1 VDKQG
6 LWNES
11 ELQRA
16 RDRLPH
22 LAAKLA
28 RIEAQQGG
36 LSKIVRLQVYWRGVR
51 LLRVILWIILPLV
64 FFLRWTVS
72 QVLWV
77 VRLLA
82 LPITWPLAAIWS
94 TLNLVRGRHGGE
106 EGGSQGHRAGNAT
119 GGSYKQEAGHCD
131 GSLHSTATGA
141 VSV

>member
-1 VDKQG
+1 MDKQG

-51 LLRVILWIILPLV
+51 LLCK
-64 FFLRWTVS
+64 
-72 QVLWV
+72 
-77 VRLLA
+77 LLG
-82 LPITWPLAAIWS
+82 LFCI
-94 TLNLVRGRHGGE
+94 
-106 EGGSQGHRAGNAT
+106 
-119 GGSYKQEAGHCD
+119 C
-131 GSLHSTATGA
+131 
-141 VSV
+141 